1 MALRAQGASVLG
13 GGTGYPF
20 KSLSRCFR
28 WHTSYS
34 ELVAYAIAI
43 VRSTKTL
50 QRSEA
55 LCGANDV
62 ALPQGLAPLELAAFF
77 SGL

>member
-1 MALRAQGASVLG
+1 MLAFLVAVRDTPLKACHVVFVGIRR
-13 GGTGYPF
+13 TP
-20 KSLSRCFR
+20 
-28 WHTSYS
+28 